1 MSVTKKYKIDRYI
14 GELLESELP
23 FLPSGIIEKSHT
35 GMGATHMELT
45 SKRNSIIVEPIKITA
60 YTKVSHYNEQS
71 ESNVQKALYV
81 GSAIGSQD
89 ESTEDSSIQSY
100 VSNKSIKHKKIVC
113 VADSLKRVVEF
124 LIQANK
130 LKDYFLLIDEIDS
143 IQNDSSFRKTLENCL
158 DIYFM
163 FEADKRAVLTASML
177 DFTNAKLNEE
187 PRTQFLLKT
196 DKRIPIEVYSQSN
209 SDKTLIKL
217 ILDKYSQQDGT
228 VVVVLNSL
236 KLLETVIVTLLKYG
250 VESSEISVLCSKD
263 SEARFS
269 GYYNDLENKE
279 YPGRICFIT
288 SAYFT
293 GYDIVH
299 TYHLLIYTSVNHPN
313 TLFSGGQIKQISGR
327 LRSKEHLSIS
337 LIRRIFLSPEEL
349 NRNSSLLKLSNLTTK
364 DLLESSEAMLQTM
377 QCLSHNLNHYR
388 DELDVLNIF
397 RNGALNALSVNN
409 ASIIRQALTLEG
421 QKLEFKQYVRSD
433 FFIDSKKEQI
443 RIIKDLYSI
452 ESSERFELELSSNG
466 FEIVHKQLFSDIEM
480 EKISE
485 TVEQRLNKE
494 FLLVLKSLESIDE
507 YELYF
512 WLKSKQLIPTTNQV
526 KVILKL
532 MLRMLKFYSPQEII
546 STVLEKMY
554 DSKKE
559 RMRNKTALDSMALY
573 ISFQTSGKDFTLRI
587 LLKHYFQEGVT
598 YNRKQ
603 IFEIMKIIS
612 SKSGL
617 DIIKN
622 STKEKDVM
630 RVANQLVY
638 FKRTRVKNRE
648 LLKFLTIVQLEEVRS
663 NSIFCKMNDNMLF
676 SKKVYSIE
684 ELLNLNSKVT
694 RENQYLLMNEEVQ
707 LLDDP
712 DYVDHML
719 DENRFNGVDAELYFG
734 DDYAEDADPNKSY
747 DLTQFSINDDF
758 E

>member
-1 MSVTKKYKIDRYI
+1 MSVTKKYKVDRYI
-14 GELLESELP
+14 GELVDSALP

-35 GMGATHMELT
+35 GMGATHMELI

-60 YTKVSHYNEQS
+60 FTKVSQYNQY
-71 ESNVQKALYV
+71 NQGNMQQALYV
-81 GSAIGSQD
+81 GSAIGNQT
-89 ESTEDSSIQSY
+89 ESTTISSIQSY
-100 VSNKSIKHKKIVC
+100 IRNENIDYKKIVC
-113 VADSLKRVVEF
+113 VADSLTRVVEC
-124 LIQANK
+124 LIQVNK

-163 FEADKRAVLTASML
+163 FDSDKRAVLTASML
-177 DFTNAKLNEE
+177 DFTNDKLNEE
-187 PRTQFLLKT
+187 PRTQFYLNT
-196 DKRIPIEVYSQSN
+196 DKKIPIDVYSQGSGE
-209 SDKTLIKL
+209 KTLIKL
-217 ILDKYSQQDGT
+217 ILDKYSLQDGT

-236 KLLETVIVTLLKYG
+236 RLLETVIGTLLKYG
-250 VESSEISVLCSKD
+250 VKPSEISVLCSKD
-263 SEARFS
+263 SEARFAS
-269 GYYNDLENKE
+269 YYNDLENKE

-313 TLFSGGQIKQISGR
+313 PLFSGGQIKQISGR

-377 QCLSHNLNHYR
+377 QCLSHNLNQYR
-388 DELDVLNIF
+388 DELDVLKIF

-421 QKLEFKQYVRSD
+421 QKLEFMQYVRSD
-433 FFIDSKKEQI
+433 FFIDSKIEQI
-443 RIIKDLYSI
+443 RIIKDLYSL
-452 ESSERFELELSSNG
+452 ESTERFELELSSNG

-494 FLLVLKSLESIDE
+494 FLLELKSLEFIDE

-532 MLRMLKFYSPQEII
+532 MLRMLRYYSPQEII

-638 FKRTRVKNRE
+638 FKRTRVQNTE
-648 LLKFLTIVQLEEVRS
+648 LLKFLAIVPRKEVRS
-663 NSIFCKMNDNMLF
+663 NSIFCNLIENKLL

-684 ELLNLNSKVT
+684 ELLDLNSNVT
-694 RENQYLLMNEEVQ
+694 SKNQSVSMNETIQ
-707 LLDDP
+707 IWDDP
-712 DYVDHML
+712 DYIDQLL
-719 DENRFNGVDAELYFG
+719 DENRFDGVDAEIYFG
-734 DDYAEDADPNKSY
+734 ADFAEDADPNKTY
-747 DLTQFSINDDF
+747 DLTQFFTDEDF

>member
-1 MSVTKKYKIDRYI
+1 MSVTKKYKVDRYI
-14 GELLESELP
+14 GELVDSALP

-35 GMGATHMELT
+35 GMGATHMELI

-60 YTKVSHYNEQS
+60 FTKVSQYNQY
-71 ESNVQKALYV
+71 NQGNMQQALYV
-81 GSAIGSQD
+81 GSAIGNQT
-89 ESTEDSSIQSY
+89 ESTTISSIQSY
-100 VSNKSIKHKKIVC
+100 IRNENIDYKKIVC
-113 VADSLKRVVEF
+113 VADSLTRVVEC
-124 LIQANK
+124 LIQVNK

-163 FEADKRAVLTASML
+163 FDSDKRAVLTASML
-177 DFTNAKLNEE
+177 DFTNDKLNEE
-187 PRTQFLLKT
+187 PRTQFYLNT
-196 DKRIPIEVYSQSN
+196 DKKIPIDVYSQGSGE
-209 SDKTLIKL
+209 KTLIKL
-217 ILDKYSQQDGT
+217 ILDKYSLQDGT

-236 KLLETVIVTLLKYG
+236 RLLETVIGTLLKYG
-250 VESSEISVLCSKD
+250 VKPSEISVLCSKD
-263 SEARFS
+263 SEARFAS
-269 GYYNDLENKE
+269 YYNDLENKE

-313 TLFSGGQIKQISGR
+313 PLFSGGQIKQISGR

-377 QCLSHNLNHYR
+377 QCLSHNLNQYR
-388 DELDVLNIF
+388 DELDVLKIF

-421 QKLEFKQYVRSD
+421 QKLEFMQYVRSD
-433 FFIDSKKEQI
+433 FFIDSKIEQI
-443 RIIKDLYSI
+443 RIIKDLYSL
-452 ESSERFELELSSNG
+452 ESTERFELELSSNG

-494 FLLVLKSLESIDE
+494 FLLELKSLEFIDE

-532 MLRMLKFYSPQEII
+532 MLRMLRYYSPQEII

-638 FKRTRVKNRE
+638 FKRTRVQNTE
-648 LLKFLTIVQLEEVRS
+648 LLKFLAIVPRKEVRS
-663 NSIFCKMNDNMLF
+663 NSIFCNLIENKLL

-684 ELLNLNSKVT
+684 ELLDLNSNVT
-694 RENQYLLMNEEVQ
+694 SKNQSVSMNETIQ
-707 LLDDP
+707 IWDDP
-712 DYVDHML
+712 DYIDQLL
-719 DENRFNGVDAELYFG
+719 DENRFDGVDAEIYFG
-734 DDYAEDADPNKSY
+734 DDFAEDADPNKTY
-747 DLTQFSINDDF
+747 DLTQFFTDEDF